1 MTEAAATHMT
11 NLSTQPGSV
20 ALSVPLTVAQV
31 IQQSMDLAVQY
42 HCDKQWE
49 AAAALYSVVLRL
61 DPKHPNANHNL
72 GAIYVEQGEP
82 LAAIP
87 LFQIALQTDPKS
99 SPYWV
104 SLVDALMQAKEYTLA
119 TDILEDARR
128 AGLNLGNVGELVER
142 LVEIALRRA
151 RNTPVI
157 EGEQPPQEQRTEL
170 VRLYEDNRF
179 DEVIVLAKKIAH
191 QYPQS
196 LVGWKSLGAGYM
208 RQGLR
213 EDAIDALQRALA
225 LNLTDF
231 DALSNYGLALLARGD
246 LVHAEI
252 LLCQATRHRPRISSG
267 WFNLALVL
275 RAQGRLSDA
284 ERVYRCALDA
294 VGDKFGTY
302 INLSQLLT
310 DLCRSTEA
318 EEATRQAIIEKPDSV
333 IAYSQLGMVLKDQG
347 RLVESVEM
355 LRHAMEL
362 DLNDTFGLSS
372 LLFVAN
378 CIPDMDP
385 YERFALYQ
393 EFDKRFGTPFR
404 AWWLPHTNSRRT
416 DRRLRVGYVA
426 PVFRR
431 HSCQQFLEPLIAHHD
446 HERVELFAYEN
457 NYELNDEV
465 TDRYRT
471 YFDHWCET
479 SDMHDQQLVQRIR
492 ADGIDVLIDIAGQTK
507 GGRLGVFAAK
517 PAPVSL
523 HWLDSGY
530 TTGLSAID
538 YYLTDAATV
547 PVGREDL
554 FTETPWRLPRT
565 QFSYRPNTVSMGPVS
580 PLPALERGYITFGT
594 LTRAIRLNAELIA
607 TWAQLLHRVPNSK
620 LVMNSI
626 NFHTSDICDVWIQR
640 FADLGIPADRLQ
652 MGYQSPPWDV
662 LRGIDIALDC
672 FPQNSGTT
680 LIESIYMGL
689 PFVSLAGAP
698 SMGTLGSGI
707 LTTLGRTEWI
717 ARSKEEYL
725 DKLVALASDLPALE
739 KIRTGLRQEMQACP
753 LMDEPGFARDVED
766 AYFAMFQKWADTH
779 PEEEAKE
786 TKKVE

>member
-1 MTEAAATHMT
+1 MTEAAATPLANPQADTQAHT
-11 NLSTQPGSV
+11 LSP
-20 ALSVPLTVAQV
+20 AMAQLL
-31 IQQSMDLAVQY
+31 QQTMDMAFEL
-42 HCDKQWE
+42 HRDKQWTE
-49 AAAALYSVVLRL
+49 AATLYRIVLRL
-61 DPKHPNANHNL
+61 DPNHPNANHNL
-72 GAIYVEQGEP
+72 GAIAVEQGDP

-142 LVEIALRRA
+142 LVEVAMRRA
-151 RNTPVI
+151 RNTPPIAAVP
-157 EGEQPPQEQRTEL
+157 PPQAQSSEL
-170 VRLYEDNRF
+170 ARLYEANDF
-179 DEVIVLAKKIAH
+179 AGVIELSKKIAH

-196 LVGWKSLGAGYM
+196 LVGWKGLGAGYM

-213 EDAIDALQRALA
+213 EDAIDALQHALA

-231 DALSNYGLALLARGD
+231 DALSNYGLALLARGE
-246 LVHAEI
+246 LVQAEI
-252 LLCQATRHRPRISSG
+252 LLRQATRHRPRINSG

-275 RAQGRLSDA
+275 RAQSRLDDVEKA
-284 ERVYRCALDA
+284 YRSALDA
-294 VGDKFGTY
+294 VGDRTGTL
-302 INLSQLLT
+302 INLSVLLT
-310 DLCRSTEA
+310 DLCRLTEA
-318 EEATRQAIIEKPDSV
+318 EETARQAVAEKADSV
-333 IAYSQLGMVLKDQG
+333 MAHTQLGMVLKDQG
-347 RLVESVEM
+347 RLVESVEV
-355 LRHAMEL
+355 LRHAMTL
-362 DLNDTFGLSS
+362 DLHDTYGLSS

-404 AWWLPHTNSRRT
+404 AWWRPHTNPRHT
-416 DRRLRVGYVA
+416 ARRLRVGYVA
-426 PVFRR
+426 PVFRS
-431 HSCQQFLEPLIAHHD
+431 HSCQKFLEPLLAHHN

-457 NYELNDEV
+457 NYELDDEV

-479 SDMHDQQLVQRIR
+479 GDLHDQQLVERIR
-492 ADGIDVLIDIAGQTK
+492 ADGIDVLVDIAGQTK
-507 GGRLGVFAAK
+507 GARLGVFAAK

-547 PVGREDL
+547 PLGREDL
-554 FTETPWRLPRT
+554 FTETPWRLPRSW
-565 QFSYRPNTVSMGPVS
+565 FSYRAADSMGAVS

-594 LTRAIRLNAELIA
+594 LTRAIRLNAGLIA
-607 TWAQLLHRVPNSK
+607 TWAQLLHRVPHSK
-620 LVMNSI
+620 LVLNSM
-626 NFHTSDICDVWIQR
+626 NFHTADICDVWIQR

-680 LIESIYMGL
+680 LIESLYMGL
-689 PFVSLAGAP
+689 PYISLAGAP

-707 LTTLGRTEWI
+707 LTALGRPEWI
-717 ARSKEEYL
+717 AHSKDEYL
-725 DKLVALASDLPALE
+725 DKLVALASDLPALA
-739 KIRTGLRQEMQACP
+739 KLRAGLRAEMDACP
-753 LMDEPGFARDVED
+753 MMDEPGFACDVED
-766 AYFAMFQKWADTH
+766 AYFAMFQRWIDST
-779 PEEEAKE
+779 PEEA
-786 TKKVE
+786 